1 MILYGENLKYSTKKF
16 LEVTNNYSNVGRL
29 NIIIKLKAFLYI
41 NNVQVKSETVIYTGT
56 LKYELQLFPLIYG
69 NILQEPQ

>member
-1 MILYGENLKYSTKKF
+1 MILYGENLKYSTKKL
-16 LEVTNNYSNVGRL
+16 LEVINNYSNVGRL

-56 LKYELQLFPLIYG
+56 LKYELQLFPLICG

>member
-1 MILYGENLKYSTKKF
+1 MILYGENLKYSTKKL